1 MKMITCAIMQTSF
14 FEVEGNLQWDFKS
27 LESTDNTSRRYSSDG
42 IQKICLDAL
51 LRTIS
56 CHQGI
61 HTNHKQRN
69 ISIP

>member
-1 MKMITCAIMQTSF
+1 MGFQ
-14 FEVEGNLQWDFKS
+14 
-27 LESTDNTSRRYSSDG
+27 ESESMDNTSRRYSSDG

-51 LRTIS
+51 LRTKS
-56 CHQGI
+56 CQQGL